1 MAVFVLDTQGKALMP
16 CTERRAKLLLARGRA
31 RVHRLVPMVIRLVD
45 RQVASCEFQ
54 PLRLKLDPGSKT
66 TGLALVRDAEKVDPQ
81 TGEIQTSAVVLSLM
95 ELIHRGRQISEALTA
110 RRQMRRRRRGQLR
123 YRAPRFLNRGNKQRG
138 WLAPSLQHRVD
149 TCMAWVGRIQR
160 WAPVQAISSELVR
173 FDMQALQNPEI
184 SGVQYQQ
191 GTLFG
196 YELREYLLEKW
207 GRQCA
212 YCDAKDV
219 PLQIEH
225 IRPKAQGGSNRAS
238 NLMLACQCCNQK
250 KAARSIEEFLGKD
263 KKRLEKILVDA
274 KKPLRDAAAVNATRW
289 ALANALQATGLP
301 VELASGGRTKFNRCT
316 LGLPKTHALDAACV
330 GTMDAI
336 QNWQLPTLTLKA
348 TGRGSYQRTRLNKFG
363 FPRGYLMRRKR
374 VQGFATGDMVRA
386 DVPSGVKAGIH
397 TGRVAVRASGSFNIQ
412 SHQDGKAVVVQGIS
426 HKHCRVIQRCDGYG
440 YFFNR
445 ADNTSREQARP
456 KLTDTA
462 AAAHPPLCLPALKD
476 GVSRAF

>member
-16 CTERRAKLLLARGRA
+16 CTEKRARLLLARGRA

-45 RQVASCEFQ
+45 RHAASCSFQ

-66 TGLALVRDAEKVDPQ
+66 TGLALVRDAEVVDPQ
-81 TGEIQTSAVVLSLM
+81 TGEVQTSAVVLSLM

-110 RRQMRRRRRGQLR
+110 RRQMRRRRRNQLR
-123 YRAPRFLNRGNKQRG
+123 YRAPRFLNRGNKKSG

-149 TCMAWVGRIQR
+149 TCMAWVGRIRR
-160 WAPVQAISSELVR
+160 WAPVKTISCELVR

-184 SGVQYQQ
+184 SGVEYQQ

-238 NLMLACQCCNQK
+238 NLTLACPCCNQK
-250 KAARSIEEFLGKD
+250 KAARSIEEFLAKD
-263 KKRLEKILVDA
+263 KKRLANILADA

-289 ALANALQATGLP
+289 VLASALQATGLP
-301 VELASGGRTKFNRCT
+301 IELASGGRTKFNRCT
-316 LGLPKTHALDAACV
+316 LKVPKTHALDAACV
-330 GTMDAI
+330 GTMQSI
-336 QNWQLPTLTLKA
+336 HNWQRPTLTLKA

-363 FPRGYLMRRKR
+363 FPRGYLMRKKR
-374 VQGFATGDMVRA
+374 VHGFGTGDMVRA

-397 TGRVAVRASGSFNIQ
+397 TGRVAIRASGSFNIQ

-456 KLTDTA
+456 KATDA
-462 AAAHPPLCLPALKD
+462 VHPALCLPALKD
-476 GVSRAF
+476 GVSRAI